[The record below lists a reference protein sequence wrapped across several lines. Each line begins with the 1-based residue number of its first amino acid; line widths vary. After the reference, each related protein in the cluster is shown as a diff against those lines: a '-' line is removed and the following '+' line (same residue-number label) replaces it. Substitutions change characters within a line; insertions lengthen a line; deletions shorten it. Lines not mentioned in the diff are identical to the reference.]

1 MALVVEDGTGKTDSN
16 TYADV
21 ATFQAYADS
30 IGRGSEVPVDTA
42 EAEAL
47 LINAM
52 YVLQGKCW
60 KGYRTYPENPQALDF
75 PRTGLSYDGVTVP
88 GDSIPT
94 QIINAQC
101 QYGLTAAQQSLF
113 GVAPAGSGGA
123 VIEERVEGAV
133 TVKYSEAT
141 GSTEVT
147 EDAMAESMIA
157 PFECAGG
164 ALFGIRA

>member
-1 MALVVEDGTGKTDSN
+1 MALIVEDGTGLTDSN

-30 IGRGSEVPVDTA
+30 IGRGSEVPTVA
-42 EAEAL
+42 EEAEAL
-47 LINAM
+47 LIRAM
-52 YVLQGKCW
+52 YVLESKCW

-94 QIINAQC
+94 QLINAQC
-101 QYGLTAAQQSLF
+101 QYGLTAGTQSLF
-113 GVAPAGSGGA
+113 GVAPAGTGGS

-133 TVKYSEAT
+133 TIKYGPSS
-141 GSTEVT
+141 GSTSET
-147 EDAMAESMIA
+147 FDAMAESMISD
-157 PFECAGG
+157 FECDAG